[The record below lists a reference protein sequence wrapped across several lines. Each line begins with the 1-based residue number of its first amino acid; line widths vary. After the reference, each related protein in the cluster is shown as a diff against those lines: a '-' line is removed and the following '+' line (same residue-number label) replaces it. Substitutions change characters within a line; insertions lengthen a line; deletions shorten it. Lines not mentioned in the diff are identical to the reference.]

1 MEKKN
6 LDWANL
12 GFGYMQTDYRYVSN
26 YKDGKWDDGAIVTD
40 ANVTLASVTIAP
52 SSHLPSL

>member
-40 ANVTLASVTIAP
+40 ANVTLNVSTGILRHTH
-52 SSHLPSL
+52 SM